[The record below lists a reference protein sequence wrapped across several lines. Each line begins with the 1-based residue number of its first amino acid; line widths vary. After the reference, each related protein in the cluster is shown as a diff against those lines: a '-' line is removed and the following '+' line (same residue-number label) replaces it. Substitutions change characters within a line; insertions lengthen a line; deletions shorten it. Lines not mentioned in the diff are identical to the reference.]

1 MKNGFKKKFLIG
13 LMVFMMA
20 TPAFASSAYDAG
32 MAAYNEGKYSLAR
45 SYFRSAIKA
54 SYYDV
59 NARYMLSQ
67 AYIKGDKNYA
77 AAKSEY
83 QQIIKI
89 APKSQAAAYARQ
101 GIAQIDKYLAEQAAA
116 KTKKTST
123 SAAASNAAT
132 PKVAHA
138 HNQPKITATEYIKNA
153 YRGGQKYTRRRG
165 VARVYIE
172 SDPIYKPLMQQAYKE
187 WQAAMGGSYVMFNF
201 AGNRNDADDVVTFL
215 KADSKAGLQE
225 GGNCANKYAGT
236 TITGA
241 NISVRTYSPDGKPLS
256 KDWVYHAM
264 LHEIGHS
271 IGISG
276 HSPYQGD
283 IMAQGA
289 KFPVSHLT
297 QRDKN
302 TARMLYLSY
311 SKQPSTEEIRKAK
324 EAELKDI
331 SKRIPNDV
339 HSVIDLGDEYMAAG
353 EYERAAETYTK
364 ALRIKESTD
373 IYYRLVKAY
382 RNLNDRDQQIIAYKN
397 ILKLKPSEK
406 PALSG
411 LLTIYFDQRRFAEGR
426 EILDTF
432 IQNNPSMATDSTIVN
447 FNSMFSAKNLK
458 REEFIEKKYGGGRLQ
473 KFQAKNHYQ
482 YQEEE

>member
-1 MKNGFKKKFLIG
+1 MKNCFLKKFLIG
-13 LMVFMMA
+13 LTVVMMSA
-20 TPAFASSAYDAG
+20 PTFASSAYDAG

-45 SYFRSAIKA
+45 SYFRTAIKS

-59 NARYMLSQ
+59 NARYMLCQ
-67 AYIKGDKNYA
+67 AYIKGDKNYSA
-77 AAKSEY
+77 ARAEY
-83 QQIIKI
+83 QQIIRI
-89 APKSQAAAYARQ
+89 APKSQAAAYAKQ
-101 GIAQIDKYLAEQAAA
+101 GIAQIDKFWAEQAAA
-116 KTKKTST
+116 KSKTASTTTTTST
-123 SAAASNAAT
+123 KTRVSSS
-132 PKVAHA
+132 
-138 HNQPKITATEYIKNA
+138 QSQQKITATEYVKNA
-153 YRGGQKYTRRRG
+153 YRGGQKYIRRRG

-172 SDPIYKPLMQQAYKE
+172 NDPIYKPLMQQAYKE
-187 WQAAMGGSYVMFNF
+187 WQSAMGGTYVMFTF
-201 AGNRNDADDVVTFL
+201 SGNRNDADDVVTFL

-225 GGNCANKYAGT
+225 GGNCANKYSGT

-241 NISVRTYSPDGKPLS
+241 NISLRTYSPDGKPLS

-289 KFPVSHLT
+289 KVPVAHLT

-302 TARMLYLSY
+302 TARMLYQSY
-311 SKQPSTEEIRKAK
+311 SKQPLAAEIRKAK
-324 EAELKDI
+324 EAELTDI

-353 EYERAAETYTK
+353 EYQKAVETYTK
-364 ALRIKESTD
+364 ALKIKESTD

-382 RNLNDRDQQIIAYKN
+382 RNLNDRDQQVIAYKN

-406 PALSG
+406 SALSG
-411 LLTIYFDQRRFAEGR
+411 LLTIYFDQGRFAEGR
-426 EILDTF
+426 VILDTF
-432 IQNNPSMATDSTIVN
+432 VQNNPSMATDSTIVN
-447 FNSMFSAKNLK
+447 FKSMFSDKNIK
-458 REEFIEKKYGGGRLQ
+458 RQEFIEKKFSGRIK
-473 KFQAKNHYQ
+473 KFQPQNYYQ
-482 YQEEE
+482 YEDDGEE